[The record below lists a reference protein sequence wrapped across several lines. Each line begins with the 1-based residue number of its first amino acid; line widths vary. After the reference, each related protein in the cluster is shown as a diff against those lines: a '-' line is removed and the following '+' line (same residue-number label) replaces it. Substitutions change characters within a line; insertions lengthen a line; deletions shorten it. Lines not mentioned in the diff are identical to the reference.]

1 MKKLYN
7 PILKKHM
14 PIKFSIHQQPHNV
27 HSLNNSM
34 EHLNIISHGYGTT
47 RKHYE
52 QQEHSKKIKP
62 LKFKM

>member
-34 EHLNIISHGYGTT
+34 EHLNITSGNGEH
-47 RKHYE
+47 RKHY
-52 QQEHSKKIKP
+52 EHSKKIKP